1 MAGSRKAGS
10 RKTEGAARPAG
21 RGEEPEVIEVGGHEV
36 RVTHPEKVMYPE
48 SGTTKRD
55 VVDYYTA
62 VAEVMLPHVRDRPTT
77 RKRWVRGV
85 DGPLFFEKNLG
96 AGAPAWVRRQE
107 IEHKDHTN
115 TYPVVDD
122 AATLVWLAQSDA
134 LEIHV
139 PQWRFGVGDARLA
152 PDRMVLDLDPG
163 PGAGLPECVEVAL
176 LLRELLTGMG
186 LEPFPVTSGSKG
198 IHLYAPLDGR
208 QTSDQ
213 VSAVAHELARALE
226 SDHPDLVVSDMKKAL
241 RSGKVLV
248 DWSQNNAAK
257 TTVAPYSLRGR
268 ARPWVAAPRTWR
280 ELTHPGLAQLEWREV
295 LRRVRRRGDPMAG
308 ASDGAG
314 SGSTSSGAE
323 RSSAS
328 APGDEDPDPGGSR
341 VRAPRDAAHDTPGGA
356 PRDSLDVYRSKRDPR
371 RTPEPVPQPG
381 ESSPEA
387 GAGRGGRGGAARD
400 GGAGGSFVIHE
411 HHARRLHWDFRLARG
426 GALVSWALPKGE
438 PADTQ
443 HNHLAVQT
451 EDHPLAYGSF
461 EGTIPRGEYGAGE
474 VTIWD
479 EGTYDTEKWSDHE
492 VIVVL
497 HGARHGVRRLA
508 LIRTHLGRGGEGAD
522 GGGGGGSH
530 GHGDGSH
537 GAPTGA
543 GPVGSQ
549 WLIHRMALEH
559 EHGPGTPAAPS
570 DGRKRARRP
579 DGYRPMLATL
589 GERSD
594 VARRGE
600 EDEWAF
606 EMKWDGIRALAR
618 VERGAAT
625 LTSRNGIDLTATYPE
640 VVAELPRAVRGDAVL
655 DGELV
660 ALQDGVPSFARL
672 QRRMNLTSAAAVARA
687 RSAVPVELYLFDVLE
702 EAGEPVVDQP
712 YDHRRER
719 LQDLVADSPSVKAPP
734 AFDGDLQAAWETS
747 ERLRLEGVV
756 AKRRGSRYRPGAR
769 SEDWV
774 KVKHRPA
781 SEVVVVGWRPGR
793 GRLTGGLGSVL
804 LGVRRDDGLVY
815 AGRVGTGFSEDERE
829 AVLSR
834 LRRLRRRTPAVT
846 GVPAADAADAVWV
859 TPSQVAEVELAGW
872 TGSGRVR
879 QARWRG
885 WRPDKD
891 AAQVVAEA
899 AGS

>member
-1 MAGSRKAGS
+1 
-10 RKTEGAARPAG
+10 
-21 RGEEPEVIEVGGHEV
+21 VIEVGGHEV

-62 VAEVMLPHVRDRPTT
+62 VAEVMLPHVRDRPAT

-115 TYPVVDD
+115 AYPVVDD

-139 PQWRFGVGDARLA
+139 PQWRFGVGDERLA

-213 VSAVAHELARALE
+213 VSAVAHELARALAA
-226 SDHPDLVVSDMKKAL
+226 DHPDLVVSDMKKAL
-241 RSGKVLV
+241 RPGKVLV

-280 ELTHPGLAQLEWREV
+280 ELTRPGLAQLEWREV

-308 ASDGAG
+308 ASDGAAP
-314 SGSTSSGAE
+314 GSTSRGTD

-328 APGDEDPDPGGSR
+328 APRDEDPDPGGG
-341 VRAPRDAAHDTPGGA
+341 RAGTAGGA
-356 PRDSLDVYRSKRDPR
+356 PRGTRRDAPRDNLDVYRSKRDPR

-381 ESSPEA
+381 EPSPEA
-387 GAGRGGRGGAARD
+387 GSRRSGRGGATPD
-400 GGAGGSFVIHE
+400 GGSGRSFVIHE
-411 HHARRLHWDFRLARG
+411 HHARRLHWDFRLERD

-497 HGARHGVRRLA
+497 HGARHGERRLA

-522 GGGGGGSH
+522 GGGEDGRRAHGG
-530 GHGDGSH
+530 GSH

-549 WLIHRMALEH
+549 WLIHRMVPEHEREH
-559 EHGPGTPAAPS
+559 EHERERRSAAASPS
-570 DGRKRARRP
+570 GRAQAPRP
-579 DGYRPMLATL
+579 DRCRPMLATL
-589 GERSD
+589 GQRSH
-594 VARRGE
+594 VARPGE

-618 VERGAAT
+618 VDRGTAT
-625 LTSRNGIDLTATYPE
+625 LISRNGIDLTATYPE
-640 VVAELPRAVRGDAVL
+640 VVAGLPRAVHGDAVL

-660 ALQDGVPSFARL
+660 ALEDGVPSFARL

-687 RSAVPVELYLFDVLE
+687 RAAVPVELYLFDVLE
-702 EAGEPVVDQP
+702 EAGRPVVDQS

-719 LQDLVADSPSVKAPP
+719 LQDLVTDSPSVKAPP

-756 AKRRGSRYRPGAR
+756 AKRRSSRYRPGVR

-804 LGVRRDDGLVY
+804 LGVRREDGLVY

-829 AVLSR
+829 AVLRR

-872 TGSGRVR
+872 TASGRVR